1 MIAYLRIAQLLIS
14 VVLIVA
20 ILLQTKGT
28 GLGSFLGGD
37 SGIYQTRRGVE
48 RTLFN
53 LTILLS
59 AVFFIVSM
67 AAVVL
72 Q

>member
-1 MIAYLRIAQLLIS
+1 MITYLRIAQLLIS
-14 VVLIVA
+14 IALIVA
-20 ILLQTKGT
+20 ILLQTKGS
-28 GLGSFLGGD
+28 GLGSFLGGEG
-37 SGIYQTRRGVE
+37 GIYQTRRGVE

-53 LTILLS
+53 LTILLV
-59 AVFFIVSM
+59 AIFFIVST

>member
-1 MIAYLRIAQLLIS
+1 MVTYLRIAQLLIS
-14 VVLIVA
+14 LVLIVA

-28 GLGSFLGGD
+28 GLGGFLGGD
-37 SGIYQTRRGVE
+37 GGIYRTRRGVE

-53 LTILLS
+53 LTILLV
-59 AVFFIVSM
+59 AVFFLIST
-67 AAVVL
+67 AAVIL

>member
-1 MIAYLRIAQLLIS
+1 MVTYLRIAQLLIAI
-14 VVLIVA
+14 VLIVA
-20 ILLQTKGT
+20 ILLQSKGT

-37 SGIYQTRRGVE
+37 GGIYRTRRGVE

-53 LTILLS
+53 LTILLA
-59 AVFFIVSM
+59 AVFFVVST
-67 AAVVL
+67 AAVIL